1 MKIDSDTFTLKKEM
15 ISIKRGEKRV
25 YVEEIT
31 PSVIEPSYGIG
42 RIMYSV
48 LEHSFRQRE
57 GDEQRTVIFFLLFL
71 IRIFQFLVL
80 PPLIAPIKCS
90 VLPISA
96 NDKFTPIIDEVK
108 EELCKFD
115 LSYRV
120 DDSSGSLGRRYA
132 RTDEIGIP
140 FGITVDFE
148 SETLP
153 HTVTLRHAE
162 SMEQIRLGVS
172 FFHYLYRLN

>member
-1 MKIDSDTFTLKKEM
+1 M
-15 ISIKRGEKRV
+15 
-25 YVEEIT
+25 
-31 PSVIEPSYGIG
+31 
-42 RIMYSV
+42 
-48 LEHSFRQRE
+48 
-57 GDEQRTVIFFLLFL
+57 
-71 IRIFQFLVL
+71 VL

-172 FFHYLYRLN
+172 FFFHYLYRLN